1 MDEVRLSDGIK
12 LKAYRGCTSVVST
25 LTSLPSVL
33 INAGVTL
40 LIIHQGNKIGVR
52 PTDPESRWVTL
63 QKKRVCS
70 IYGRPAR
77 PENGSFSFERSAS
90 PSSPLLHLDD
100 SPFFPAI
107 FYHSSICPDLNI
119 PFSGMQNQPDPTH
132 VPLHLN
138 FLLERDLGRY
148 QLKCCLFLL

>member
-1 MDEVRLSDGIK
+1 ML
-12 LKAYRGCTSVVST
+12 ST
-25 LTSLPSVL
+25 LILLPSVL

-63 QKKRVCS
+63 QKKGFAPFTVGLPVRKMALS
-70 IYGRPAR
+70 LLRDPQLPPR
-77 PENGSFSFERSAS
+77 
-90 PSSPLLHLDD
+90 SSPLLHLDD

-119 PFSGMQNQPDPTH
+119 PFSGMQNQPAPTH
-132 VPLHLN
+132 VSLHLN
-138 FLLERDLGRY
+138 LLLERCGTI
-148 QLKCCLFLL
+148 